1 MIPFIYLGSSLF
13 FSYSENWQHIIDNVL
28 LDYFVNSLSL
38 AVGVGFL
45 SFVIGTVTA
54 WLTSVYDFPFRR
66 LISWLLLMP
75 LAMPAYII
83 AITYVGIIDSNSFLP
98 DIRNLFG
105 GIVMISLVV
114 YPYVYILARGAFLE
128 QSKELYENAQILGA
142 SQFDIFFKI
151 SIPMARPAITLGVT
165 LAAMEA
171 LADFGTVTFLGIPT
185 FTTGIFR
192 TWFGMNDA
200 VTATQMATLFLS
212 IVFVFVFLEQNS
224 RRKISYSENIKTQSK
239 LNLKKTS
246 KRNNF
251 LIVLICVLPL
261 LFGFLIPF
269 LQLAYWSIFVSN
281 EIIDKN
287 FFDIVQ
293 STFMLALIAAVI
305 ISLISILVTYIKRL
319 KPKSIANKFMQI
331 ITLGYAI
338 PGPVIAIAVM
348 IPFSNFDNY
357 LNQILQSYFDIS
369 VGLLFS
375 GTIFILIFAYCIRFL
390 TVSSRTIKAGLESV
404 SIATDD
410 AAKSLGANSLSM
422 FFKIHFHL
430 LKTPLLISFLVVF
443 IDVLKELPLTAI
455 LRPFNFNTLSIK
467 AFELASDE
475 RIADASS
482 SAIMIVIAGIIPVI
496 IITKN
501 ILGKRNKV

>member
-1 MIPFIYLGSSLF
+1 
-13 FSYSENWQHIIDNVL
+13 
-28 LDYFVNSLSL
+28 
-38 AVGVGFL
+38 
-45 SFVIGTVTA
+45 
-54 WLTSVYDFPFRR
+54 
-66 LISWLLLMP
+66 
-75 LAMPAYII
+75 
-83 AITYVGIIDSNSFLP
+83 
-98 DIRNLFG
+98 
-105 GIVMISLVV
+105 
-114 YPYVYILARGAFLE
+114 
-128 QSKELYENAQILGA
+128 
-142 SQFDIFFKI
+142 
-151 SIPMARPAITLGVT
+151 
-165 LAAMEA
+165 MEA

-261 LFGFLIPF
+261 LFGFLVPF

-281 EIIDKN
+281 ETIDKN

-357 LNQILQSYFDIS
+357 LNQILQSYFGIS

-404 SIATDD
+404 SLATDD
-410 AAKSLGANSLSM
+410 AAKSLGANNLSM

-443 IDVLKELPLTAI
+443 IDVLKELPLTTI